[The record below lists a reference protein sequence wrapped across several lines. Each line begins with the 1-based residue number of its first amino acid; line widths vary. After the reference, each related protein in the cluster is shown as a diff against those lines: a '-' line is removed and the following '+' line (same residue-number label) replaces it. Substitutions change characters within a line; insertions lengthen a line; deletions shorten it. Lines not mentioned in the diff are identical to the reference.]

1 MVHQDGVQRGLWK
14 LGVIES
20 VTPST
25 DGAVRAV
32 KVRTTTKAG
41 RTTHLNR
48 PVQRLYPVEQAVSIG
63 SGDQPS
69 MEETGRD
76 IEALRRPRRR
86 AAKRANEE
94 RRLLLDTNRLEHEFD
109 AVTFVSDTSLSLYFS
124 LTPYLFSF

>member
-1 MVHQDGVQRGLWK
+1 MQRRLWK

-48 PVQRLYPVEQAVSIG
+48 PVRRLYPVEQAVSIG

-69 MEETGRD
+69 TEETGRH

-86 AAKRANEE
+86 AAERANEE
-94 RRLLLDTNRLEHEFD
+94 CRLLLDTSRL
-109 AVTFVSDTSLSLYFS
+109 
-124 LTPYLFSF
+124 